1 MKINEQ
7 LRQDM
12 LEFFRQIRTINSF
25 SEEYPQYSVQD
36 VKDMRQSLLRS
47 KDIEEVWG
55 QTQAKR
61 YQTTRFGR
69 MKIE

>member
-1 MKINEQ
+1 MNVNDK

-12 LEFFRQIRTINSF
+12 LNFFMQIRTINSF
-25 SEEYPQYSVQD
+25 RDEFPNYTDQEVR
-36 VKDMRQSLLRS
+36 DMRQALIRS
-47 KDIEEVWG
+47 EDLKEVWG

-69 MKIE
+69 MKLD